1 MSTAVKPLR
10 KVRCAIY
17 TRKSSEEGLDMEF
30 NSLDAQRESCAAY
43 IASQKA
49 EGWVPVP
56 DHYDDGGFSGGNLE
70 RPALKRLLADIE
82 AGLVDVVVVYKID
95 RLSRSLMDFSKLVEV
110 FDRNDVTFVS
120 VTQSFNTTTSMG
132 RLTLNILLSFAQF
145 EREVI
150 GERIRDKF
158 AASRKKGMWMGGVP
172 PLGYDVVAR
181 KLVVN
186 AAEADLVRHIFR
198 RFLQVGSAT
207 LLVKELNAAGHCT
220 KSWITQD
227 GKERQG
233 VPFTKNFL
241 YKMLENRVYLGEAV
255 HKGVAHPGEH
265 EAIIDRTTWE
275 RVEAVKADNA
285 PRKRA
290 AAARA
295 TTPAPLKGLVICAHC
310 GRTMT
315 PTHTRKKGRL
325 YRYYT
330 CMKAINAGHESCPV
344 RSIAAGEIESAVIGQ
359 VRALL
364 RAPEIRA
371 RAERMAPQ
379 IAATDLHAALDRFE
393 VVWDELFPAEQARL
407 LQLLVERV
415 SISPDG
421 ADLRLR
427 AEGLASIVA
436 DIAAQVG
443 ERSAA

>member
-1 MSTAVKPLR
+1 
-10 KVRCAIY
+10 
-17 TRKSSEEGLDMEF
+17 
-30 NSLDAQRESCAAY
+30 
-43 IASQKA
+43 
-49 EGWVPVP
+49 
-56 DHYDDGGFSGGNLE
+56 
-70 RPALKRLLADIE
+70 
-82 AGLVDVVVVYKID
+82 
-95 RLSRSLMDFSKLVEV
+95 
-110 FDRNDVTFVS
+110 
-120 VTQSFNTTTSMG
+120 
-132 RLTLNILLSFAQF
+132 
-145 EREVI
+145 
-150 GERIRDKF
+150 
-158 AASRKKGMWMGGVP
+158 
-172 PLGYDVVAR
+172 
-181 KLVVN
+181 
-186 AAEADLVRHIFR
+186 
-198 RFLQVGSAT
+198 
-207 LLVKELNAAGHCT
+207 
-220 KSWITQD
+220 
-227 GKERQG
+227 
-233 VPFTKNFL
+233 
-241 YKMLENRVYLGEAV
+241 
-255 HKGVAHPGEH
+255 
-265 EAIIDRTTWE
+265 
-275 RVEAVKADNA
+275 VKADNA
-285 PRKRA
+285 PRKRV